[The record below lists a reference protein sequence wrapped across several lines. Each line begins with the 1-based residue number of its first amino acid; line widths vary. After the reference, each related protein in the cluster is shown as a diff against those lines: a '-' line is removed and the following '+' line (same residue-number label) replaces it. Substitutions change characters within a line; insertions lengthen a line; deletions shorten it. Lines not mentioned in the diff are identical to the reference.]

1 MVFVGVWHAALVEE
15 NRAVIRRLKEVYAA
29 QQNMYSMQVGDQ
41 EFWNSSTR
49 VNNDDE
55 QMMMMMMIGDSDSS
69 PKAPM
74 AEDQALSFNSLTIDP
89 PNSLHDHVKY

>member
-41 EFWNSSTR
+41 EFSWY
-49 VNNDDE
+49 DE
-55 QMMMMMMIGDSDSS
+55 QMMMMMGDSDSS

-74 AEDQALSFNSLTIDP
+74 AEDQTLSFNSLTIDP